1 MTRDRPLRNKGF
13 SIVELMVTATLLVL
27 VIGGSLRIF
36 AMSQTAWSEGNA
48 RMNLQRRAS
57 IAVEQM
63 VKGTRGAGEARWH
76 GIREANVFA
85 LPNGNRID
93 YSSPFDTIT
102 RSFYL
107 NGTGVVYDPDI
118 TVLNN
123 EEVIYDLAPGGNP
136 ADYTTQLT
144 FTQVNARLV
153 QIALV
158 VSQRVR
164 DKWIRASYETN
175 VDVRNRT

>member
-1 MTRDRPLRNKGF
+1 MRARGF
-13 SIVELMVTATLLVL
+13 SLVELMVMSTLLVL
-27 VIGGSLRIF
+27 VIGGSLRVYVM
-36 AMSQTAWSEGNA
+36 AQTALAEGNA

-57 IAVEQM
+57 VAVEHM
-63 VKGTRGAGEARWH
+63 VKGTRGVGEARWN
-76 GIREANVFA
+76 GIREANVFT

-93 YSSPFDTIT
+93 YSNPFDAIT

-118 TVLNN
+118 TVDDN

-144 FTQVNARLV
+144 FTQVNVRLV

-175 VDVRNRT
+175 VDVRNQT